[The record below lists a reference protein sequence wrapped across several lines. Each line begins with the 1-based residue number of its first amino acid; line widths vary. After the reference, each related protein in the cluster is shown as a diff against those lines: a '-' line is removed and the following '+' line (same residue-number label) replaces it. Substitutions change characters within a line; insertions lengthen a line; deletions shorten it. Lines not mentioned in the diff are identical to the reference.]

1 MVVSIVQLQNSYL
14 SSSHRSRADKVS
26 FVLADF
32 ELSNDDDDEEE
43 DEEEDASE
51 DFGHSDEDDFNPFG
65 SGSDSEEVR
74 IPPLSVK
81 PIKQ

>member
-1 MVVSIVQLQNSYL
+1 M
-14 SSSHRSRADKVS
+14 S
-26 FVLADF
+26 FVLSDF

-43 DEEEDASE
+43 EEEEDASE

-65 SGSDSEEVR
+65 SGSGSDSEEVR

-81 PIKQ
+81 PIKQRRLHTFTVLTYL

>member
-1 MVVSIVQLQNSYL
+1 MCRVKFVI
-14 SSSHRSRADKVS
+14 SRFRMAHSLTKRHF

-74 IPPLSVK
+74 IPHLSVK